1 MFMQPGKINVQALPL
16 EEIKEK
22 PPQANPLNI
31 VNIKKGPNFKKQVT
45 EMVSTPKALGGTMK
59 RREKLPS
66 LKNNETP
73 QLPNTQYSVNDDQLS
88 VGTITYES
96 GPNMQPSR

>member
-22 PPQANPLNI
+22 PPQSNALNI
-31 VNIKKGPNFKKQVT
+31 VNIKKAPAFKKTTGGGAPISDLVT
-45 EMVSTPKALGGTMK
+45 TPKVLGGAMK

-66 LKNNETP
+66 LKNN
-73 QLPNTQYSVNDDQLS
+73 NN
-88 VGTITYES
+88 ES
-96 GPNMQPSR
+96 P

>member
-22 PPQANPLNI
+22 PPQSNPLNI
-31 VNIKKGPNFKKQVT
+31 VNIKKAPAFKKTTTGGGVPTSDLVT
-45 EMVSTPKALGGTMK
+45 TPKVLGGGMK

-66 LKNNETP
+66 LKNN
-73 QLPNTQYSVNDDQLS
+73 N
-88 VGTITYES
+88 ES
-96 GPNMQPSR
+96 P